1 MDLRGSRKGGGWKV
15 CYRGTRGGTGEGLG
29 VELGTYWTRG
39 ERGVKGD
46 WRGTAEGLDV
56 RGG

>member
-1 MDLRGSRKGGGWKV
+1 M

-46 WRGTAEGLDV
+46 WRGTAEGLDG
-56 RGG
+56 RGGLKGTGGGLDKD